1 MANSDRKKAEDLKF
15 RIAFV
20 NNRRK
25 YLPDKA
31 RERDENLVD
40 EYGLDAQRDRS
51 FGRTTPQSDL
61 RSDPYAEGGMTTE
74 QYMKRND
81 GGIASKTR
89 MF

>member
-25 YLPDKA
+25 YLADKD

-40 EYGLDAQRDRS
+40 E
-51 FGRTTPQSDL
+51 
-61 RSDPYAEGGMTTE
+61 
-74 QYMKRND
+74 
-81 GGIASKTR
+81 
-89 MF
+89 